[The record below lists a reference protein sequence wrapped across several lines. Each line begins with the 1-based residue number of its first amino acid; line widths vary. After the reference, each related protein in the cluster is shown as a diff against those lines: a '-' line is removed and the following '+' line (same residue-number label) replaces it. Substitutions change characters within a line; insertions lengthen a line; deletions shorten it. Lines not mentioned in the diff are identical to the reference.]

1 MSESKINDF
10 FKHKGEYSHTR
21 LISIIGSFVIFGAF
35 IYYPDN
41 NGLQNLM
48 AIIISASLINATA
61 SKFSKQIK
69 YDNEPASD
77 EEVWGAEC
85 EQFEHDPVGPTK
97 RTRNRRNS

>member
-10 FKHKGEYSHTR
+10 LKHKGEYSHTR

-61 SKFSKQIK
+61 SKFSK
-69 YDNEPASD
+69 NETVRTPEFNRSD
-77 EEVWGAEC
+77 EIIMLKEMVLIIC
-85 EQFEHDPVGPTK
+85 QILNIQK
-97 RTRNRRNS
+97 I

>member
-1 MSESKINDF
+1 MEESKINDF

-21 LISIIGSFVIFGAF
+21 LISIIGSFVIFGSF
-35 IYYPDN
+35 IYYPSN
-41 NGLQNLM
+41 SGLQNLM

-69 YDNEPASD
+69 YDNESASD
-77 EEVWGAEC
+77 EEVWDSIAD
-85 EQFEHDPVGPTK
+85 QSEHDPVGCTK